1 MQGSSCATTVPFAP
15 PDITDAEVAAVA
27 EVLRSGWLTAGPRVD
42 EFERRF
48 AAYVQAPH
56 AVAVSSCTAALQMSL
71 LAAGVG
77 PGHDV
82 VTTPLTFCATVNAI
96 VHAGARPVFADVDV
110 ETGNLDPVAAAAV
123 ATPST
128 RAFLPVHYGGL
139 PANVE
144 EFARRALR
152 RGAMVIE
159 DAAHC
164 VEGAVDGRK
173 IGSVADFTCFSF
185 YATKNLTT
193 GEGGMVTTRSGEAA
207 ERIRLASRHGL
218 SSSAWTRENGGA
230 RSVYDMEQPGFKC
243 NMTDIQAALG
253 VCQLVR
259 IEAML
264 ARRNTICARYD
275 AGLSDLP
282 LTRRRP
288 APSGTV
294 DARHLYTVRVDPRQC
309 GVTRDGLRATLRE
322 RGVATSVHFPAV
334 HLLGYYRDRF
344 ATRRGMF
351 PHAEA
356 IADQT
361 LSLPLSSAL
370 SDDDVDYVIETL
382 RDVLA

>member
-1 MQGSSCATTVPFAP
+1 MHGSTCATTVPFAP
-15 PDITDAEVAAVA
+15 PLITDDEVAAVT

-82 VTTPLTFCATVNAI
+82 VTTPLTFCATVNTI
-96 VHAGARPVFADVDV
+96 VHAGARPVFADVDADS
-110 ETGNLDPVAAAAV
+110 GNLDPVAAAAV

-139 PANVE
+139 PADVE
-144 EFARRALR
+144 EFARRALY
-152 RGAMVIE
+152 RGAVVIE

-164 VEGAVDGRK
+164 VEGEVAGRK

-193 GEGGMVTTRSGEAA
+193 GEGGMVTTASSAA
-207 ERIRLASRHGL
+207 ADRIRRASRHGL
-218 SSSAWTRENGGA
+218 SSSAWSRESGGA
-230 RSVYDMEQPGFKC
+230 RSAYDMDQPGFKC

-253 VCQLVR
+253 LCQLAR
-259 IEAML
+259 IDAML
-264 ARRNTICARYD
+264 ARRTAICARYD
-275 AGLSDLP
+275 AALRDLP
-282 LTRRRP
+282 LRRRHP
-288 APSGTV
+288 AAAGTV
-294 DARHLYTVRVDPRQC
+294 DARHLYTVRVDPREC
-309 GVTRDGLRATLRE
+309 GVTRDGLRATLRD

-334 HLLGYYRDRF
+334 HLLGYYRERF
-344 ATRRGMF
+344 GTRRGMF
-351 PHAEA
+351 PNAEA

-361 LSLPLSSAL
+361 LSLPLSAAL